1 MLFKLEKEL
10 LLKKLI
16 QKVHQKL
23 YINKKINSLNIFDSK
38 IHSGKLVYVILK
50 GKVKK
55 NSEYISGICIS
66 KKSQLSQTSI
76 QILNIT
82 LSMKIVHTLILTSPL
97 LFICTFL
104 TKKKKKK
111 NLFKLKSYF
120 NKLYYLKQ
128 QTIKHLRTKIISKSL
143 V

>member
-82 LSMKIVHTLILTSPL
+82 LGMKIVHTLILTSPL

>member
-10 LLKKLI
+10 ILKKLI
-16 QKVHQKL
+16 QKTHQKL
-23 YINKKINSLNIFDSK
+23 YINKKISSLNVFDSK
-38 IHSGKLVYVILK
+38 IHSGKLIYIILK
-50 GKVKK
+50 GTVKK

-66 KKSQLSQTSI
+66 KKCQLSQTSI

-82 LSMKIVHTLILTSPL
+82 LNMKIVHTLILTSPL

-104 TKKKKKK
+104 MKKKKKK

-128 QTIKHLRTKIISKSL
+128 QTIKHLRAKIISKSL
-143 V
+143 T

>member
-10 LLKKLI
+10 LLKRLI
-16 QKVHQKL
+16 QKTHQKL
-23 YINKKINSLNIFDSK
+23 YINKKISSLNVFDSK
-38 IHSGKLVYVILK
+38 IHSGKLIYIILK
-50 GKVKK
+50 GTVKK

-66 KKSQLSQTSI
+66 KKCQLSQTSI

-82 LSMKIVHTLILTSPL
+82 LNMKIVHTLILTSPL

-104 TKKKKKK
+104 MKKKKKK

-128 QTIKHLRTKIISKSL
+128 QTIKHLRAKIVSKSL
-143 V
+143 I